1 MTAKLQLPAQTPLL
15 ALEKT
20 GVDLQEQVL
29 LLTCSHTADFSELVD
44 PGERGDAAELVWRR
58 QEVTVCPCR
67 ADGPKSRLGGLH
79 QLDVV
84 LSFGK

>member
-44 PGERGDAAELVWRR
+44 LGERGDAAELVWRW

-79 QLDVV
+79 QLNVV